1 MKGTRGAA
9 AGKML
14 SDMDEY
20 QPDEVED
27 DDPDLPDASEVGQ
40 WDADLA
46 GTYNT
51 FSKKKKE

>member
-27 DDPDLPDASEVGQ
+27 DDPDLPDASEVGK
-40 WDADLA
+40 WDVDLA